1 MQRPKWV
8 RAAGADAVWF
18 GEARTFNVLV
28 AVRFTSYTGSV
39 VNLIWIRGGGAS
51 MCQKTDQRKRPVPS
65 AVLEGLRRE
74 RLEALKQMDPGQ
86 RMETAFALSLEAQKL
101 FVAGLKAQGLTE
113 AEIAAA
119 LKAKRR

>member
-1 MQRPKWV
+1 
-8 RAAGADAVWF
+8 
-18 GEARTFNVLV
+18 
-28 AVRFTSYTGSV
+28 
-39 VNLIWIRGGGAS
+39 